1 MTQAQTIH
9 TDRRLTTP
17 RAAAIAGILFSVLY
31 ITTQVLLRLAL
42 PDTAD
47 SGVVL
52 AEKSGTISLALSLIP
67 LAGIAFLWFIGVV
80 RDRLGEHEDRFFAT
94 VFFGSGLLYLGLT
107 FIAGSMAGGLL
118 GSYAANPQIVN
129 DPLFSFS
136 NSIMHQTTN
145 IYGLRM
151 ASVFMSSLATI
162 LLRTGVLPRWIA
174 RLTYILSLILLIT
187 ISLNVWIK
195 LLFPA
200 WVFVF
205 SLSIL
210 IGEYRS
216 KHRASTKLA
225 DLT

>member
-1 MTQAQTIH
+1 MTQAQTIRA
-9 TDRRLTTP
+9 DRRLTTP

-42 PDTAD
+42 PETED
-47 SGVVL
+47 SGAVL
-52 AEKSGTISLALSLIP
+52 AEKSGSISLALSLIP
-67 LAGIAFLWFIGVV
+67 LAGIAFLWFIAVV
-80 RDRLGEHEDRFFAT
+80 RDRLGEHEDKFFAT

-107 FIAGSMAGGLL
+107 FMAGSMAGGLL
-118 GSYAANPQIVN
+118 ASYIANPQIV
-129 DPLFSFS
+129 DEPLYSFS
-136 NSIMHQTTN
+136 NSIMHHTTN

-216 KHRASTKLA
+216 KHRGSPSLA
-225 DLT
+225 DIT